1 MGRNL
6 FNPLVN
12 LKKVSIKN
20 RVNVLFKQLYSFEEK
35 ATKQE
40 RIMFFILKET
50 YNNRTVF
57 LKSIMNRL
65 SWKKPCST
73 QEAQNIIK
81 CLERQGLILI
91 IKACPTCSTAFN
103 YLPNYC
109 KNCGYK
115 IIKQIISFKDKRLR
129 PRYAIEITE
138 KGKEFVNELII
149 AYYNIYSFFNTW
161 SNSINH
167 KSTKNL
173 QSTSNYSNAIKQ
185 EVN

>member
-1 MGRNL
+1 MSKNL
-6 FNPLVN
+6 FIPLINP
-12 LKKVSIKN
+12 KKVSNKN
-20 RVNVLFKQLYSFEEK
+20 NVNLLFKQLCSFEEK

-40 RIMFFILKET
+40 RIMFFILKEIH
-50 YNNRTVF
+50 NNQTVF
-57 LKSIMNRL
+57 LKSIMHRL

-81 CLERQGLILI
+81 CLEKHGLISI
-91 IKACPTCSTAFN
+91 IKECPTCSTAFN

-138 KGKEFVNELII
+138 KGREFVNELITS
-149 AYYNIYSFFNTW
+149 YYNIYSFFNTW

-167 KSTKNL
+167 KLTKSF
-173 QSTSNYSNAIKQ
+173 QGAPNYSNAIKQ